1 MDDEARPIGLS
12 EAAKLLG
19 VSHATLR
26 AQIWRGRLNA
36 DKVGRDWLVT
46 GAEIRR
52 YRSEVQEP
60 RRRSRGGLPEASGPA
75 PGAKRRVVGQSG
87 LGRSDT

>member
-1 MDDEARPIGLS
+1 MDEHTRPIGLA
-12 EAAKLLG
+12 EAAELLG

-26 AQIWRGRLNA
+26 AQIWRGRLRA

-46 GAEIRR
+46 AAEIQR

-60 RRRSRGGLPEASGPA
+60 RRRA
-75 PGAKRRVVGQSG
+75 PTREG
-87 LGRSDT
+87 

>member
-1 MDDEARPIGLS
+1 MDDDARLIGLA
-12 EAAKLLG
+12 EAAELLG

-26 AQIWRGRLNA
+26 AQVWRGRLNA
-36 DKVGRDWLVT
+36 EKVGRDWIVT

-60 RRRSRGGLPEASGPA
+60 RRRSRDGAPA
-75 PGAKRRVVGQSG
+75 A
-87 LGRSDT
+87 

>member
-1 MDDEARPIGLS
+1 MDDDARLIGLA
-12 EAAKLLG
+12 EAAELLG

-36 DKVGRDWLVT
+36 EKVGRDWIVT

-60 RRRSRGGLPEASGPA
+60 RRRSRGGAPA
-75 PGAKRRVVGQSG
+75 A
-87 LGRSDT
+87 

>member
-1 MDDEARPIGLS
+1 MDDDARLIGLA
-12 EAAKLLG
+12 EAAELLG

-36 DKVGRDWLVT
+36 EKVGRDWIVT

-60 RRRSRGGLPEASGPA
+60 RRHA
-75 PGAKRRVVGQSG
+75 PTRES
-87 LGRSDT
+87 